1 MKIRLLTVRRELQ
14 NKEKDNTKMKPELLR
29 LG

>member
-1 MKIRLLTVRRELQ
+1 MKIRLLPVRSELQ
-14 NKEKDNTKMKPELLR
+14 NKVKDNTKMKPELLR